1 MREKDLTPAEVL
13 RAAGTDDPM
22 GLVHRGI
29 AAAKKEQFERGLIL
43 LTEAYNRFGAGAEGT
58 SSSKLLADS
67 ASVAGRRT
75 PTLLLSYLGLCLSMT
90 KGRYRE
96 AARLCEMAIR
106 HEPFHVDHYL
116 NLARVWEAGRSPK
129 NVVGAIERG
138 LAVTHAP
145 ALLALQKEF
154 GARKTPVVPFLQRDN
169 PVNRAL
175 GKLRHKIDSGRPAKA
190 AAPPRRRPQPPARSA
205 PSDIIDLDAQGEVPP
220 VLRTRPP
227 KGR

>member
-43 LTEAYNRFGAGAEGT
+43 LTEAYNRFGAD
-58 SSSKLLADS
+58 K
-67 ASVAGRRT
+67 T

-90 KGRYRE
+90 KGGYRE